1 MQLGI
6 GINSKMK
13 KLFFQKINIDVAK
26 QPKEAMVVLSSQ
38 EKEVGMACFVFDS
51 AKMTDNEW
59 REMLAKHIDK
69 SITGIVAEEA
79 LYQHVFQ
86 AVQSHFPQYLPLLKK
101 YQGKLTLVE
110 DNKLYLSSNTLRS
123 DDALKQRMAE
133 IAQTPFAL
141 LKEDSIAINAASLD
155 KERQLRKKNR
165 REGMLWGFIISLP
178 IFLYVL
184 ISHNVL

>member
-1 MQLGI
+1 
-6 GINSKMK
+6 MK
-13 KLFFQKINIDVAK
+13 KLFFQQINIGEAK
-26 QPKEAMVVLSSQ
+26 QSKEAIVVLSSQ
-38 EKEVGMACFVFDS
+38 EKGIEMACFVFDS

-110 DNKLYLSSNTLRS
+110 DNKLYISPDTLRS
-123 DDALKQRMAE
+123 DDALKQHMAE
-133 IAQTPFAL
+133 IAKTPFTL
-141 LKEDSIAINAASLD
+141 LKEDEIAINAGSFERVRRRY
-155 KERQLRKKNR
+155 KENR

-178 IFLYVL
+178 MLLFFLYVL
-184 ISHNVL
+184 ISQNAP